1 MERDRG
7 AAHSLEPGKD
17 SLPGRN
23 QEPVTASS
31 ALRPPAALLSPP
43 SALPLLFWGRR
54 YRKEERGW
62 EGGREVEAK

>member
-17 SLPGRN
+17 SLPGRSL
-23 QEPVTASS
+23 EPVTASS
-31 ALRPPAALLSPP
+31 ALRPQLPPP